1 MSEPRFEYARAKT
14 RERAESI
21 LEDCFANGEV
31 SEGERPLIEARR
43 DHNGK
48 TLYWA
53 VTLPM

>member
-1 MSEPRFEYARAKT
+1 MTGEPRFDYARAKT

-31 SEGERPLIEARR
+31 SESERPLIERKGS
-43 DHNGK
+43 GK
-48 TLYWA
+48 SVYWA

>member
-1 MSEPRFEYARAKT
+1 MSEPRFDYARAKT

-43 DHNGK
+43 DHKGK